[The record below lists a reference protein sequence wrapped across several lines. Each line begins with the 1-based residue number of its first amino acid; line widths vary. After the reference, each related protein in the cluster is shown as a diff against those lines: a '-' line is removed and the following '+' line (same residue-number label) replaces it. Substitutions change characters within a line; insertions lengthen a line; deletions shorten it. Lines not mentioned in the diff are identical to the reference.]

1 MTSASS
7 ITAETVVSALQ
18 TLCATDIENWK
29 IVPDGLTTVCVVGII
44 NGEERRTAP
53 LTAQSR
59 EGGYKW
65 VKTCTG
71 SIYKLMEMNSKPWR
85 LELKTER
92 PLIYEKFLEVGFF
105 D

>member
-1 MTSASS
+1 MSTSPARF
-7 ITAETVVSALQ
+7 
-18 TLCATDIENWK
+18 
-29 IVPDGLTTVCVVGII
+29 GLTTVCVVGTI

-53 LTAQSR
+53 LTSQSR
-59 EGGYKW
+59 EGGHKW